1 MTYIHRCEV
10 RGKAC
15 WSVEPPGDVMI
26 EHIGLAL
33 LRIAIRLYTY
43 QDFCDVT
50 YLHGNRA
57 LGIVRL
63 VPDCRQV
70 CG

>member
-1 MTYIHRCEV
+1 MTYIRRREVHR
-10 RGKAC
+10 KAC

-26 EHIGLAL
+26 EHIGLTL

-43 QDFCDVT
+43 RDFCDVT
-50 YLHGNRA
+50 YLHGDRA

-70 CG
+70 RG